1 MRFWDASALVPLV
14 VQDQGS
20 AALEKLYGDGIG
32 VWVWWITPVEIA
44 SSIAR
49 RERGGEIPAQTA
61 TQAFATLARMG
72 ATWHEVLPGEPLR
85 ESAKR
90 LLRLHP
96 LRAADSLQL
105 ASALVLEAS
114 EPGPL
119 EFVCCDK
126 RLADAA
132 ARQGL
137 VVRTI

>member
-1 MRFWDASALVPLV
+1 M
-14 VQDQGS
+14 
-20 AALEKLYGDGIG
+20 LEKLYGDGAGI
-32 VWVWWITPVEIA
+32 WVWWITPVEIA

-49 RERGGEIPAQTA
+49 RERAGEIPAQTA
-61 TQAFATLARMG
+61 TQAYATLVRMG
-72 ATWHEVLPGEPLR
+72 ATWHEVLPAEPLR

-90 LLRLHP
+90 LLRLHS

-114 EPGPL
+114 EPEPL

-132 ARQGL
+132 SRQGL